1 MVAERAGCEPEE
13 LISGDAGP
21 VGLVGSDLVGV
32 GVNTLE
38 ELCAMFAVID
48 LAGIGKAFGITVEE
62 VQSTPPVNV
71 LEWAS
76 KCTQLASQAALAQQ
90 ETPFAPNTG
99 GGEDPGASDAEIAQ
113 AVFVGGIFIALM
125 GIFIALMYIGLRK
138 TPAVEAQVDESDP
151 TYDQRGLDDDLV
163 GVGVTSMPSVTEI

>member
-1 MVAERAGCEPEE
+1 
-13 LISGDAGP
+13 

-62 VQSTPPVNV
+62 VQSVPPVKV